1 MSLKTIINLKNTLY
15 LPFLFCLLFSQSDQN
30 PVEFH
35 TSSMAVARAGEV
47 INIKINA
54 KMDKQWHIYSIYKSS
69 EGPLPT
75 EISVSGKAVGQ
86 IAPIQEPEPVYL
98 YDPGFETDTYY
109 HEGDT
114 EFILPLRL
122 KRNLSPGSYEIYLD
136 IFYMVCNE
144 RLCYPPMT
152 KTDTLFIAIESGEPR
167 DEFKTFSSIKAINDN
182 NINNNE
188 NSLLGILLLAIGGAI
203 LSWVMP
209 CVYPMIPIIISF
221 FGKMSE
227 EKHVGKNTIAFIYG
241 LGISGTFVLIGLLV
255 GFLSWGLE
263 DVGAQAKNANI
274 GNFIATNPWINLFL
288 GFLFIF
294 FALWMFGIIN
304 VNVAGSLVNKTDK
317 AGQSAKSAYLGAF
330 VLGVTFAITSFSC
343 TVPVV
348 GTLLVV
354 AAAGTT
360 GGILTSLYG
369 MIVYGIIFAAP
380 FVALSLFP
388 RALEKLPN
396 SGSWM
401 ETMKIVFGFIEIA
414 AAIKFL
420 WVPDLEWGLGLLP
433 RNIVLILFL
442 LIGFILIAYLLGF
455 FKIGL
460 VENIQLFKVGKGRIV
475 TIILCL
481 FTLYPIAKSLASA
494 PTYHYSEMPRLIDEL
509 LEALLP
515 PPPTDDEIAIKEGWY
530 VDDYDGALKRA
541 KKEGK
546 PLFID
551 FTGVYCAN
559 CRVMERRVFPTESVK
574 KQFDKMILTRLYV
587 DKKDSLSQ
595 IYAKLQ
601 FEKYKQAT
609 QPYYVLLDP
618 KDETTLVDTGG
629 YIPNGF
635 SNFLEKGMNKFHSSN
650 K

>member
-1 MSLKTIINLKNTLY
+1 MKIILY
-15 LPFLFCLLFSQSDQN
+15 STFLFCFLFSQSDKN
-30 PVEFH
+30 PVEFQ
-35 TSSMAVARAGEV
+35 TSSSSVARAGEV
-47 INIKINA
+47 LEIKINA
-54 KMDKQWHIYSIYKSS
+54 EMDKEWHIYSIYKSS

-86 IAPIQEPEPVYL
+86 IAPVQEPEPIYL

-122 KRNLSPGSYEIYLD
+122 KRNLDPGKYQIYID
-136 IFYMVCNE
+136 IFYMVCNA

-152 KTDTLFIAIESGEPR
+152 KSDTLFINVEAGEPR
-167 DEFKTFSSIKAINDN
+167 EFFKNFSSVKSIKKTTDN
-182 NINNNE
+182 NQNN
-188 NSLLGILLLAIGGAI
+188 SFLGILLLAIGGAI

-241 LGISGTFVLIGLLV
+241 LGISGTFVFIGLVV

-288 GFLFIF
+288 GILFIF
-294 FALWMFGIIN
+294 FALWMFGVIN
-304 VNVAGSLVNKTDK
+304 VNVAGSLANKTDK
-317 AGQSAKSAYLGAF
+317 AGQSAKSAYMGAF

-369 MIVYGIIFAAP
+369 MIVYGTIFAAP

-420 WVPDLEWGLGLLP
+420 WVPDLEWGLGFLP
-433 RNIVLILFL
+433 RNVVLILFL
-442 LIGFILIAYLLGF
+442 IIGIILILYLIGS

-460 VENIQLFKVGKGRIV
+460 VENVGLFQIGKGRMIA
-475 TIILCL
+475 IILCL
-481 FTLYPIAKSLASA
+481 LVLYPIGRSLSSA
-494 PTYHYSEMPRLIDEL
+494 PTYHYAKMPRFIDEF

-515 PPPTDDEIAIKEGWY
+515 PPPTDDEIAIQEGWY
-530 VDDYDGALKRA
+530 VDDYDGALIKA
-541 KKEGK
+541 KQESK

-559 CRVMERRVFPTESVK
+559 CRVMERRVFPTKSVRA
-574 KQFDKMILTRLYV
+574 QFDKMILARLYV

-595 IYAKLQ
+595 AYAKLQ
-601 FEKYKQAT
+601 FERYKQAT

-618 KDETTLVDTGG
+618 TNESTLVDTGG
-629 YIPNGF
+629 YVPNGF
-635 SNFLEKGMNKFHSSN
+635 SNFLERGMNKFH
-650 K
+650 KLKIK